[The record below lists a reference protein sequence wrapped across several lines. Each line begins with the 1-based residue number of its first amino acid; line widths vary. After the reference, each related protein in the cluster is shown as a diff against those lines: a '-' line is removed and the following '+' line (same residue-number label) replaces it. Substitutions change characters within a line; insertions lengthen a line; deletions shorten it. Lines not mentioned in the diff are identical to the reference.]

1 MSKISSIRLREYS
14 NLNFPVDV
22 STLVS
27 RQKFHS
33 ENISHEK
40 NVITRINSLTR
51 IRPRTRALSSTQL
64 PTMCSLNRRISDL
77 TNLIRN
83 IQSARHRFGPK
94 AQSFYQTNHDSLR
107 ANVAV
112 LSVLSMPELV
122 NKVLNA
128 TESRTRCS

>member
-1 MSKISSIRLREYS
+1 MRENVKNKFNKTTGIFKPQFSCGLFNFGQPSKISFRKYL
-14 NLNFPVDV
+14 
-22 STLVS
+22 T
-27 RQKFHS
+27 Q
-33 ENISHEK
+33 EK

-64 PTMCSLNRRISDL
+64 PTKCSLNRRISDL

-112 LSVLSMPELV
+112 LSVLSS
-122 NKVLNA
+122 LN
-128 TESRTRCS
+128 